1 MLFVNMG
8 EILFIDNSI
17 DALVDFYFIVFESF
31 FRNLFRYLI
40 LRMKEALQIAF
51 FSFSCNSTDIPFLM
65 KNIMLYKLNEIFIK
79 ISFCFANMS

>member
-51 FSFSCNSTDIPFLM
+51 FSFF
-65 KNIMLYKLNEIFIK
+65 
-79 ISFCFANMS
+79 